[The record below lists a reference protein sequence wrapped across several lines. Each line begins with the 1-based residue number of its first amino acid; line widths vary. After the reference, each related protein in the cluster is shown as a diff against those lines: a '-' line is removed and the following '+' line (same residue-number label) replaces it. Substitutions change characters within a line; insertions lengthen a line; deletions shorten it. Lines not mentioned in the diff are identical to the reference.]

1 MKIVNIT
8 FYPHLLK
15 RKYHWQTAS
24 YSADAVQIFYIKL
37 EADNGLTGIG
47 GSSVMPKDNA
57 TFGPGIDALSR

>member
-37 EADNGLTGIG
+37 EADNGLRVLAALQSCRKT
-47 GSSVMPKDNA
+47 MPRL
-57 TFGPGIDALSR
+57 GLESML

>member
-37 EADNGLTGIG
+37 EAHNGLTGIG